1 MGKQMSNVV
10 NLDPIKA
17 EILFVLREKIK
28 QVNNGEING
37 MAIISEHVDGY
48 SLEMPGEFGS
58 DVDSVSQVIGR
69 LEIVKH
75 FLCSTTIQSEIGD
88 EYE

>member
-1 MGKQMSNVV
+1 
-10 NLDPIKA
+10 
-17 EILFVLREKIK
+17 
-28 QVNNGEING
+28 

>member
-1 MGKQMSNVV
+1 MSNVV

-37 MAIISEHVDGY
+37 LAIISEHVDGY

-58 DVDSVSQVIGR
+58 DVDSVAQVIGR

>member
-1 MGKQMSNVV
+1 MSNVV

-37 MAIISEHVDGY
+37 LAIISEHVDSY

-58 DVDSVSQVIGR
+58 DVDSVAQVIGR

>member
-1 MGKQMSNVV
+1 MSNVV

-37 MAIISEHVDGY
+37 LAIISEHVDGY

-58 DVDSVSQVIGR
+58 DVDSVAQVIGR

-75 FLCSTTIQSEIGD
+75 FLCSTTIESEIGD

>member
-1 MGKQMSNVV
+1 MSNVV

-37 MAIISEHVDGY
+37 LAIISEHLDGY
-48 SLEMPGEFGS
+48 SLEMPGEFSS
-58 DVDSVSQVIGR
+58 DADSVSQVIGR

-75 FLCSTTIQSEIGD
+75 FLCSTIIGSEIGD

>member
-1 MGKQMSNVV
+1 MSNVI
-10 NLDPIKA
+10 NLDPIKD

-37 MAIISEHVDGY
+37 LAIISEHVDGY

-58 DVDSVSQVIGR
+58 DVDSIAQVIGR

-75 FLCSTTIQSEIGD
+75 FLCSTTIESEIGD